1 MEINIARDGIRN
13 TDEVVALI
21 YFGRYEVQTWAEL
34 YYAAVKTLYIEY
46 PEVINSLVSKDPNR
60 ALYLRT
66 TTIDMK
72 QPVRISTILYLDVSR
87 TPEQIVKALREI
99 FRHAGVLN
107 INMSIEI
114 RRTNN
119 APTVINRAE
128 PNKVILQTPLSP
140 PISSSPFSSVQVP
153 PTTQYNLPKPMPT
166 LEVPSFMQTASDS
179 IRKLSERERYIEQM
193 KYLASRYPELL
204 KREAGKFLNNR
215 RVTLAE
221 TGYRYFME
229 EVEIGAGLS
238 IEVNFTDE
246 ALRENADHY
255 LKIATD
261 NDFKR

>member
-1 MEINIARDGIRN
+1 MEINIARGGIRN
-13 TDEVVALI
+13 TDEVTALI
-21 YFGRYEVQTWAEL
+21 YFGRYEVQSWAEL

-46 PEVINSLVSKDPNR
+46 PDVIDSLVSKDPSR
-60 ALYLRT
+60 TLYLRT

-99 FRHAGVLN
+99 FRSAGVLN

-119 APTVINRAE
+119 APEVIPEISKNVAIPAAN
-128 PNKVILQTPLSP
+128 PNLSIPNPKPSIQLSP
-140 PISSSPFSSVQVP
+140 NSV
-153 PTTQYNLPKPMPT
+153 
-166 LEVPSFMQTASDS
+166 LEVPSFMQSSTESM
-179 IRKLSERERYIEQM
+179 RKLSEKERYIEQM
-193 KYLASRYPELL
+193 KFLASKYPQQL

-238 IEVNFTDE
+238 IEVNFSD
-246 ALRENADHY
+246 ASLREISDHY
-255 LKIATD
+255 LRI
-261 NDFKR
+261 FS

>member
-13 TDEVVALI
+13 TDEVIALI

-99 FRHAGVLN
+99 FRNAGVVN

-119 APTVINRAE
+119 APTVITKVE
-128 PNKVILQTPLSP
+128 PNEIIPQVPSVAT
-140 PISSSPFSSVQVP
+140 SSSFSSIP
-153 PTTQYNLPKPMPT
+153 IPKTTAQYNFSKPTPT

-179 IRKLSERERYIEQM
+179 IRKLSEKERYIEQM

-221 TGYRYFME
+221 TGYRYFIE

-246 ALRENADHY
+246 SLRENADHY
-255 LKIATD
+255 LKIAMD
-261 NDFKR
+261 SKVNR